1 MNIHKF
7 NIKPKDKQHKTIKW
21 IIPDDIRQYVKK
33 VNSSTWEIY
42 SHEDIL
48 LKPKEVKFLMLGIG
62 FMMSE
67 GVVLTS
73 LANSLSKKRCSI
85 QNEVNLEDTVNIIA
99 VITNNSKETV
109 KIQENDLLFLVCYK
123 KIMMVFKKM
132 TEMKEKIYPELP
144 TIREQPTAPNVVNGG
159 SDDRGHSYRLKI
171 IREVQNFLE
180 EEIKKRDAFSK
191 KYFRKAKVVNI
202 VDNGLIVITIGAEGT
217 GAVLLSTGV
226 GVPFALALGISGVVT
241 GAISLI
247 GNIFSKKA
255 TTKVEKHLKIKTL
268 AMAKLDTIAS
278 HVSKAM
284 MDDFINDEEFMLI
297 MEEMEKYK
305 ALKEEIRNNT
315 KKKLKT
321 EEEES
326 LIERGRQEARESFRR
341 LVEKNKTI

>member
-1 MNIHKF
+1 
-7 NIKPKDKQHKTIKW
+7 
-21 IIPDDIRQYVKK
+21 
-33 VNSSTWEIY
+33 
-42 SHEDIL
+42 
-48 LKPKEVKFLMLGIG
+48 
-62 FMMSE
+62 
-67 GVVLTS
+67 
-73 LANSLSKKRCSI
+73 
-85 QNEVNLEDTVNIIA
+85 
-99 VITNNSKETV
+99 
-109 KIQENDLLFLVCYK
+109 
-123 KIMMVFKKM
+123 M
-132 TEMKEKIYPELP
+132 TEMKEKIYPTLP

-171 IREVQNFLE
+171 IREVQEFLE

-191 KYFRKAKVVNI
+191 KYFRIAKVVNM

-226 GVPFALALGISGVVT
+226 GAPFALALGISGVVT

-255 TTKVEKHLKIKTL
+255 TTKAEKHLKIKTL

-278 HVSKAM
+278 HISKAM
-284 MDDFINDEEFMLI
+284 MDDFVSDEEFKLI

-305 ALKEEIRNNT
+305 TLKEDIRSNT

-326 LIERGRQEARESFRR
+326 LIERGRQEARESFR
-341 LVEKNKTI
+341 K